1 MDCGDLSQPNIEWPS
16 EVKAL
21 VNANNE
27 LMSNIKWNS
36 KVRNSLNSHSKLIHL
51 SGRTSGHHSGLPW
64 TNFEVPYFKHM
75 TIFKATPQNVYAIAA
90 FQFELEGILLVKYRL
105 DDPNP
110 NNHETTIEVQAW
122 SETCA
127 HAQDLESTA
136 SKNPLLDFVDQNQ
149 KNRITTLCFSPLTPN
164 QKRLTRSH
172 PKFDSPQFIFTGD
185 LNGIIK
191 KWDFNQKLDSDS
203 NESR

>member
-1 MDCGDLSQPNIEWPS
+1 MIECGDTSQSNIEW
-16 EVKAL
+16 L
-21 VNANNE
+21 
-27 LMSNIKWNS
+27 S
-36 KVRNSLNSHSKLIHL
+36 KVKDSLKFHSNLIHL
-51 SGRTSGHHSGLPW
+51 SGLTSGHHSGLPW

-110 NNHETTIEVQAW
+110 NNEETLIEVQAW
-122 SETCA
+122 SENSA
-127 HAQDLESTA
+127 HAQNLESTA
-136 SKNPLLDFVDQNQ
+136 RKNCLLDFVDQHQ
-149 KNRITTLCFSPLTPN
+149 KNRITTLCFSPLTPKQEN
-164 QKRLTRSH
+164 LTRED
-172 PKFDSPQFIFTGD
+172 PEFDSPQFIFTGD

-191 KWDFNQKLDSDS
+191 KWDFNQKLDSHS